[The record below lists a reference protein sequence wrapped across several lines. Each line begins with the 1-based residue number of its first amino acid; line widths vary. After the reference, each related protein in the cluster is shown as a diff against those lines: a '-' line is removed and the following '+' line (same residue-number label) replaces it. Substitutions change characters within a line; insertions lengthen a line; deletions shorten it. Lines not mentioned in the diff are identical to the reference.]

1 MTSRV
6 AFSVGLRLCS
16 AKRKRSP
23 PHSEVLDLE
32 HSSKFVRS
40 YAICKQCS
48 PAAATVA
55 SPHQGDLRLSGFCHH
70 RALVT
75 RLKPATEEFL
85 QISDRVCYPLC
96 H

>member
-1 MTSRV
+1 MIANVCSRQGMT
-6 AFSVGLRLCS
+6 LRS
-16 AKRKRSP
+16 AKRKCSP
-23 PHSEVLDLE
+23 SHSEVLDLE
-32 HSSKFVRS
+32 HSSKFMRS

-70 RALVT
+70 RALVA
-75 RLKPATEEFL
+75 RLKPETEEFL